1 MHIHRT
7 RYDEKG
13 HTHPGAIFVLFSLR
27 FGPFLC
33 VFVLFSLGFGFLWFL
48 SASVF
53 ILGEK

>member
-13 HTHPGAIFVLFSLR
+13 HTHPGAIFVLFSL
-27 FGPFLC
+27 
-33 VFVLFSLGFGFLWFL
+33 GFGFLWFL

-53 ILGEK
+53 ILGEELREER